1 MTRVGALYKLAVIGG
16 SGVGKTALVIQ
27 FCFQHFVEAYD
38 PTIEDLYSMQATIDG
53 EPSTLEI
60 LDTAGKELYSTFYEQ
75 TVRYAEGFIL
85 IYSITSRSSF
95 GYIEGLLRHVTS
107 LFPASVSR
115 SHCKPSTLGR
125 LQIPVILVGNKI
137 DKDMKREVATQE
149 GHAGGRYI
157 RTRVRRLCKRSSPTK
172 QLRAMFK
179 SQDPERP

>member
-1 MTRVGALYKLAVIGG
+1 
-16 SGVGKTALVIQ
+16 
-27 FCFQHFVEAYD
+27 
-38 PTIEDLYSMQATIDG
+38 MQATIDG

-115 SHCKPSTLGR
+115 SHY
-125 LQIPVILVGNKI
+125 
-137 DKDMKREVATQE
+137 KDMKREVATQE

-157 RTRVRRLCKRSSPTK
+157 RTRVRRLY
-172 QLRAMFK
+172 
-179 SQDPERP
+179 PERP